1 MIFWGMDMRKAL
13 LALPI
18 FAAIPITAA
27 SAADMAAKSAP
38 AAPPPYQVYSWTGF
52 YVGLEGGGG
61 WANSQSTVVTSF
73 SATANNPPGTVF
85 PSNDYSGALGG
96 FYGGYN
102 YQFSPASGWGS
113 WVVGIDGDWTWA
125 GLTASDSVVAV
136 LPPHDIAFRNDK
148 IDWVATVTGRVGYA
162 VDKWLFFGKG
172 GWAWAQFSGST
183 TDQTFVGGTPVA
195 FSTSQGT
202 RDGWTAG
209 GGLEYAVTPNIIFK
223 LEGDYVK
230 FNTANFNINET
241 IFPNANNPAL
251 LHGFVGPFGRSATSD
266 LTMFKGGVEYKF

>member
-1 MIFWGMDMRKAL
+1 MIFGGMDMRKSL

-27 SAADMAAKSAP
+27 SAADMAVKAPP

-52 YVGLEGGGG
+52 YVGLEAGGG
-61 WANSQSTVVTSF
+61 WASSQSTVVTAL
-73 SATANNPPGTVF
+73 SATANNPPGTVL
-85 PSNDYSGALGG
+85 PSNDFSGALGG

-102 YQFSPASGWGS
+102 YQFNQF
-113 WVVGIDGDWTWA
+113 VVGIDGDWTWA
-125 GLTASDSVVAV
+125 DLTAESSSAAL
-136 LPPHDIAFRNDK
+136 LPPNDVAFGHHK
-148 IDWVATVTGRVGYA
+148 IDWVATATGRVGYA

-172 GWAWAQFSGST
+172 GWAWAQFSSGT
-183 TDQTFVGGTPVA
+183 TDQTPGGVPRA
-195 FSTSQGT
+195 FNTSQDT

-241 IFPNANNPAL
+241 IISGPNA
-251 LHGFVGPFGRSATSD
+251 GVVGAFGRSATSN

>member
-1 MIFWGMDMRKAL
+1 MDMRRTV

-18 FAAIPITAA
+18 FAAMPIAAA
-27 SAADMAAKSAP
+27 SAADMAVRAPP

-52 YVGLEGGGG
+52 YVGIEAGGG
-61 WANSQSTVVTSF
+61 WASSTSTVVTSI
-73 SATANNPPGTVF
+73 SATANNPPGTQF
-85 PSNDYSGALGG
+85 PSQDYSGALGG

-102 YQFSPASGWGS
+102 YQFNQF
-113 WVVGIDGDWTWA
+113 VVGVDGDWTWA
-125 GLTASDSVVAV
+125 SLTANDSVVAV
-136 LPPHDIAFRNDK
+136 LPPHDIGFRNDK
-148 IDWVATVTGRVGYA
+148 IDWVATATGRVGYA

-183 TDQTFVGGTPVA
+183 ADQTLVGGVPVA
-195 FSTSQGT
+195 FSTSQET

-230 FNTANFNINET
+230 FNTSNFNINET
-241 IFPNANNPAL
+241 VIAGANKGLVVAL
-251 LHGFVGPFGRSATSD
+251 GRSATSN
-266 LTMFKGGVEYKF
+266 LTMFKGGLEYKF

>member
-1 MIFWGMDMRKAL
+1 MIFACATYQGGMDMRKTV

-18 FAAIPITAA
+18 FAAMPIAAA
-27 SAADMAAKSAP
+27 SAADMAVKAAP

-61 WANSQSTVVTSF
+61 WGSSTSTVVTNVPG
-73 SATANNPPGTVF
+73 AQNPPGTVF
-85 PSNDYSGALGG
+85 PTLNYSGALGG

-102 YQFSPASGWGS
+102 YQFNQF
-113 WVVGIDGDWTWA
+113 VVGVDGDWTWA
-125 GLTASDSVVAV
+125 SLNASDSSAAV
-136 LPPHDIAFRNDK
+136 LPPHDIAFRDEK
-148 IDWVATVTGRVGYA
+148 IDWVATATGRVGYA

-172 GWAWAQFSGST
+172 GWAWAQFSGSST
-183 TDQTFVGGTPVA
+183 VQNAAGAVVE
-195 FSTSQGT
+195 FSTNQDT

-230 FNTANFNINET
+230 FNTSNFS
-241 IFPNANNPAL
+241 NNTTFIAGTNKGL
-251 LHGFVGPFGRSATSD
+251 VAAFGRSATSD